1 MVVLQQSKL
10 WHCGILFY
18 YHKVHVTS
26 TMNSRVCQAKG
37 VYSLQS
43 VLFPGMSMIHPYL
56 MAIIIGMLVVGSK
69 LER

>member
-18 YHKVHVTS
+18 YHKVHITS

-37 VYSLQS
+37 AYFLQC
-43 VLFPGMSMIHPYL
+43 
-56 MAIIIGMLVVGSK
+56 VVPRYVHDSSIFNGNNYWNVGG
-69 LER
+69 RFQA